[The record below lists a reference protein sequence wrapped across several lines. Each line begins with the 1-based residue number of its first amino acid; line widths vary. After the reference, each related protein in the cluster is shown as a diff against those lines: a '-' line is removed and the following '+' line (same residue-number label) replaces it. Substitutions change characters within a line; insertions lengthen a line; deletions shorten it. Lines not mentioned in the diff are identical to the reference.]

1 MASTLMTMRKQLL
14 GWFLLVGLLP
24 LLLLAVGLQWHLER
38 TLVAENEIQLYSMA
52 REKGHL
58 VRERALA
65 VKGQAEQ
72 AAALPMLARL
82 LAGSQ
87 DQDDQQLSM
96 IAEFSHRFTVLNN
109 HYDMLLVN
117 TAGKVIFTVMGE
129 SDYGADLTSDDW
141 KNTAAGEAFDQA
153 KSLMTTVITPFRWYE
168 PSQRRAAFVATPV
181 WDKAGM
187 LVGVMLVQLNDNW
200 LASIAASQIGLSATG
215 EIVLVQQNA
224 SGKLVAAA
232 PLRFYPSAA
241 QDSFLLEDHQ
251 DTPSKRAMRGDEGWG
266 EGVDYRGVPVVAG
279 RVHIPA
285 LQMGLVVKQDSQE
298 VFAPLV
304 SQRYVI
310 SVIFM
315 VLLLFVGVAMWVAS
329 QRFVAPIQDV
339 ARIAA
344 SLAQGRWHLRLP
356 ETEYPNI
363 EIAQLTIGF
372 NQLAQTVESQLDK
385 LQQQTTVL
393 EEQAS
398 ELESYARNLEDLVGE
413 RTQALERLSLVDPM
427 TGLFNRRHYMNEA
440 PKSWRQAARSQ
451 QLLLFIMLDVDKF
464 KEYNDTQGHQAGDNA
479 LVRVAHVLQ
488 DTCQRSS
495 DIVFRMGGEE
505 MAVLSLV
512 KDVQEVDAIA
522 QRILVSVQM
531 CAIAH
536 PASTVLPVLTV
547 SLGLALFDGSACDAP
562 TEPNID
568 KLYALADA
576 ALYQAKSTGRNRAVI
591 ASEKITC

>member
-1 MASTLMTMRKQLL
+1 MTMRKQLL

-38 TLVAENEIQLYSMA
+38 TLVAENEIQLYSVA
-52 REKGHL
+52 REKGRL

-72 AAALPMLARL
+72 AAALPMLVRL

-96 IAEFSHRFTVLNN
+96 IAEFSHRFTMMNN

-129 SDYGADLTSDDW
+129 SDYGADLTSDNW
-141 KNTAAGEAFDQA
+141 KNTAAGVAFDQA

-232 PLRFYPSAA
+232 PLRFYPSAV
-241 QDSFLLEDHQ
+241 QDAFLLEDHQ

-279 RVHIPA
+279 WVHIPA
-285 LQMGLVVKQDSQE
+285 LQIGLVVKQDSQE
-298 VFAPLV
+298 VFAPLIA
-304 SQRYVI
+304 QRYVI
-310 SVIFM
+310 LGSIT
-315 VLLLFVGVAMWVAS
+315 LLLVIVALLMLWVTR
-329 QRFVAPIQDV
+329 RFVAPIQ
-339 ARIAA
+339 RIA
-344 SLAQGRWHLRLP
+344 SLTTELSAGRWYMRIPQTDRNTSLELH
-356 ETEYPNI
+356 
-363 EIAQLTIGF
+363 QLEHGI
-372 NQLAQTVESQLDK
+372 NRLAQTIESQMDT
-385 LQQQTTVL
+385 LQQ
-393 EEQAS
+393 QAS
-398 ELESYARNLEDLVGE
+398 ELKVYGSDLEALVAE
-413 RTQALERLSLVDPM
+413 RTQALARLSEIDPM
-427 TGLFNRRHYMNEA
+427 TGLFNRRHYMSEA
-440 PKSWRQAARSQ
+440 PKLWRQAARNQ
-451 QLLLFIMLDVDKF
+451 QKLLFILLDVDKF
-464 KEYNDTQGHQAGDNA
+464 KEYNDTQGHQAGDEA
-479 LVRVAHVLQ
+479 LIRVAQVLQ
-488 DTCQRSS
+488 QHCQRSN
-495 DIVFRMGGEE
+495 DMVLRMGGEE
-505 MAVLSLV
+505 MAILSLIHS
-512 KDVQEVDAIA
+512 EEEG
-522 QRILVSVQM
+522 LVLAERLLSAVQM
-531 CAIAH
+531 CNIAH
-536 PASTVLPVLTV
+536 PASDVLPVLTV
-547 SLGLALFDGSACDAP
+547 SMGLALFDGDTCRAP
-562 TEPNID
+562 TETKVD

-576 ALYQAKSTGRNRAVI
+576 ALYQAKNTGRNRAVL
-591 ASEKITC
+591 ARETVAC